1 VNGLER
7 LNVEILSIS
16 QGLQD
21 CLFRFYHILNSTSY
35 VSNTVSGAGVYC
47 GHNNFA
53 GNGLIAKIKE
63 RNLFG
68 F

>member
-1 VNGLER
+1 MATR
-7 LNVEILSIS
+7 LSIS
-16 QGLQD
+16 EFD
-21 CLFRFYHILNSTSY
+21 CILNSPSY

-53 GNGLIAKIKE
+53 GNGPIAKIKE
-63 RNLFG
+63 RNLFS